1 MDGAGQYADQY
12 LLVLFCYREQIGNK
26 KKLIKLYILAMVLNR
41 YYGVPDTDPLLVAI
55 GLHTHLEHTDR
66 I

>member
-26 KKLIKLYILAMVLNR
+26 KKLIKLSIF
-41 YYGVPDTDPLLVAI
+41 
-55 GLHTHLEHTDR
+55 
-66 I
+66 